1 VTVLS
6 ATAPGA
12 GQGLAV
18 AHAIHYAIVAA
29 GIVGILALLLP
40 QLLERVLGTPD
51 SRPRPPRPPRDAHEA
66 RILTLRAQAAAGTLG
81 TTGGTTPGSTRGS
94 LHEAVTVMPALPVA
108 ARTLLPLGFVASTA
122 AAGVHAAM
130 APVHLEHQLA
140 GGLFFLAA
148 AVLQAGWAGAVVL
161 GVSRRLAAGGALVNL
176 ALVGLWA
183 LTRTVGLPGLP
194 PEPVGPWDLACV
206 AWELTVVVVCLRLLG
221 PATRPAAQ
229 APPGPLVPWD
239 RWDGRVAAFAVG
251 SAAVL
256 AALSF
261 SGFSG

>member
-12 GQGLAV
+12 GQGLAL

-40 QLLERVLGTPD
+40 QLLQRVLGPND

-66 RILTLRAQAAAGTLG
+66 RVLTLRADIAAGTLG
-81 TTGGTTPGSTRGS
+81 TQRT
-94 LHEAVTVMPALPVA
+94 AVELVAEPALPFA
-108 ARTLLPLGFVASTA
+108 ARTLLPAGFVGSTA

-130 APVHLEHQLA
+130 APSHLEHQLSS
-140 GGLFFLAA
+140 GVFFLVSAAFQACWAGSLVLGASRRGAAIGAA
-148 AVLQAGWAGAVVL
+148 A
-161 GVSRRLAAGGALVNL
+161 NL
-176 ALVGLWA
+176 AFVVLWA
-183 LTRTVGLPGLP
+183 LTRTVGLPGGR

-206 AWELTVVVVCLRLLG
+206 AWELVVVAVCLRLL
-221 PATRPAAQ
+221 ASERV
-229 APPGPLVPWD
+229 PGPLAPGH
-239 RWDGRVAAFAVG
+239 RWDGRVAGFAVG

-256 AALSF
+256 AALSL